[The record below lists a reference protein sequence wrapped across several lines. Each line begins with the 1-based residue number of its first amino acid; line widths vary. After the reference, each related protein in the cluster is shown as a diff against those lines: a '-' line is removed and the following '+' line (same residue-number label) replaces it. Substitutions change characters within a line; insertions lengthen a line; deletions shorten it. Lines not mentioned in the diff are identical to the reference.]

1 LQVTALGVQAPTIS
15 PESVPPSLVAPSGP
29 ASGAPVDT
37 ELPLL
42 AVLALAL
49 DEVLDIA
56 PK

>member
-1 LQVTALGVQAPTIS
+1 MTALGVQAPTIS